1 MDNAKISFVFKIPW
15 HYREHIIY
23 RLRVGRVLATEKQ
36 YVQWF
41 ENETLHHVRWLS
53 QSNQVPPAR
62 IVLVDD
68 KTTADEAYRLACA
81 GTSMLWHGDFHNAR
95 QLLQALT
102 RRIEHS
108 EQRKIS
114 KAANKR
120 DKSAG
125 SPHSDKSTAESLVT
139 SKIIPNLFH
148 QQRQAQAQRS
158 RLLSRLLLKLDAGY
172 VSQLRRAPDVSAA
185 CIAAF
190 GQLDEGMDESC
201 LLSFRDLQGA
211 LGAAGWR
218 AKGVPIEPLNLSI
231 FPHYGVFAPTR
242 HEYVQLLLDAPL
254 PDTCRVAFD
263 IGTGTGLLAI
273 ILAQRGI
280 KQIIATDLNPRAL
293 ACASENFAR
302 LELDAVQLQQADL
315 YPTDAPLANLLVCNP
330 PWLPA
335 KPTSPLEY
343 AVYDANSAMLRGF
356 LQGAKQHLAEQGEV
370 WLILSDLAEHLQLR
384 SRDQLLNWFSDAN
397 LEVKYRLDTQPK
409 HGRSQDETDPLFAA
423 RSAEITSLWCLVAF
437 DN

>member
-1 MDNAKISFVFKIPW
+1 M
-15 HYREHIIY
+15 
-23 RLRVGRVLATEKQ
+23 LTTEIQ

-41 ENETLHHVRWLS
+41 ENETLHQARWLS
-53 QSNQVPPAR
+53 QSNHVPPAR
-62 IVLVDD
+62 IVVVDD

-81 GTSMLWHGDFHNAR
+81 GTSMLWRGDFNNAR
-95 QLLQALT
+95 QLLQAIT
-102 RRIEHS
+102 RRIDRANERS
-108 EQRKIS
+108 EQRKIT
-114 KAANKR
+114 KAANKLA
-120 DKSAG
+120 KSAKFT
-125 SPHSDKSTAESLVT
+125 DET
-139 SKIIPNLFH
+139 SASSKDIPDLFH
-148 QQRQAQAQRS
+148 QQRQIQSQRS
-158 RLLSRLLLKLDAGY
+158 RLLSRLLLELDAGY

-185 CIAAF
+185 CTAAF
-190 GQLDEGMDESC
+190 GELNESC

-218 AKGVPIEPLNLSI
+218 VKGVAIENLGLSI

-254 PDTCRVAFD
+254 PAVYDVAFD

-273 ILAQRGI
+273 ILAQRGV
-280 KQIIATDLNPRAL
+280 KQVIATDLNPRAL
-293 ACASENFAR
+293 ACASENLAR
-302 LELDAVQLQQADL
+302 LESAVQLQQADL

-335 KPTSPLEY
+335 KPTSPLEF

-356 LQGAKQHLAEQGEV
+356 LQGAKQHLAVQGEV

-384 SRDQLLNWFSDAN
+384 SRDELLGWFADAG

-409 HGRSQDETDPLFAA
+409 HGRSQDDTDPLFAA
-423 RSAEITSLWCLVAF
+423 RNAEITSLWCLVPI
-437 DN
+437 NT